1 MHKIL
6 RSISLEI
13 MKLIFNTLESL
24 ILSKRNVKT
33 VRNRLQTMSYM
44 GPKIWDLLNKKMKQ
58 VSPLNE
64 FYAKIKIWKLEK
76 CPYRLSRICLPQ
88 IGLMSLLTQTNAVQL
103 RARGTLSGNPSAA
116 VICIRIK

>member
-76 CPYRLSRICLPQ
+76 CPYRLSRIYLPQ
-88 IGLMSLLTQTNAVQL
+88 IGLMSLLTQTNAV
-103 RARGTLSGNPSAA
+103 R
-116 VICIRIK
+116 